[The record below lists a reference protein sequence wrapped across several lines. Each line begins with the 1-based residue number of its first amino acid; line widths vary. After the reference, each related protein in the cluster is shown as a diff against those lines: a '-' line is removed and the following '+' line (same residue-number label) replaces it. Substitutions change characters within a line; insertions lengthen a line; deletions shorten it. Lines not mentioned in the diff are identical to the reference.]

1 AKTSSGSSSAAS
13 LTGTST
19 ATANLPLSARL
30 LLVQTIDKFL
40 DACDSSSFISLADT
54 APQDLECPTWFMR
67 SAFSSVSDQEA
78 FDHFL
83 RLSVQGSSDVDQDAS
98 GSASRLFASSI
109 RSSAYS
115 CEGDSLLDAYSQG
128 RSSAWGVGHL
138 QGSLLRTSEML
149 PHGEQL
155 PDAPCEG
162 TGKQPSRTHH
172 SHAIPSRDSV
182 LASALAPIFLNAI
195 LDSAPSLFSPDPIQS
210 AATMASS
217 EAVLDVHG
225 QMFLTMI
232 KATLKLWRSLAGAS
246 TGSSGFAAT
255 SIDTH
260 DRQPLK
266 QFQSI
271 TLQVPRTESVSIHCR
286 TSSHEDQHQR
296 TGLELIKNLMV
307 NNLPL
312 HTRRIL
318 RIFEACSPSQISE
331 SLIHWSVVLEAFPT
345 SQKAASTRRSVTSG
359 SETFTDHIYE
369 TSTRLE
375 GLDTIER

>member
-1 AKTSSGSSSAAS
+1 
-13 LTGTST
+13 
-19 ATANLPLSARL
+19 
-30 LLVQTIDKFL
+30 FL
-40 DACDSSSFISLADT
+40 DACDSSSSISLADT

-83 RLSVQGSSDVDQDAS
+83 RLSSVQGSSDVEQDAA

-115 CEGDSLLDAYSQG
+115 REGDSLLDAYSQG

-138 QGSLLRTSEML
+138 QGSLLRISEML
-149 PHGEQL
+149 PDSDEL
-155 PDAPCEG
+155 PDASCEG

-210 AATMASS
+210 AAMMASS
-217 EAVLDVHG
+217 EAVLDIHG
-225 QMFLTMI
+225 QMFLAVI

-246 TGSSGFAAT
+246 TGSSGSAAT

-266 QFQSI
+266 
-271 TLQVPRTESVSIHCR
+271 
-286 TSSHEDQHQR
+286 
-296 TGLELIKNLMV
+296 
-307 NNLPL
+307 
-312 HTRRIL
+312 
-318 RIFEACSPSQISE
+318 
-331 SLIHWSVVLEAFPT
+331 
-345 SQKAASTRRSVTSG
+345 
-359 SETFTDHIYE
+359 
-369 TSTRLE
+369 
-375 GLDTIER
+375 